1 MRIDGNTAS
10 KLRWTKFTAPAP
22 GPQYAVTPEDD
33 ELACMVEVPIGP
45 MFGLGGGKVC
55 ANAGLATSRRRA
67 TPVIPA
73 AWIRRRKG
81 IEANFRG

>member
-1 MRIDGNTAS
+1 
-10 KLRWTKFTAPAP
+10 
-22 GPQYAVTPEDD
+22 
-33 ELACMVEVPIGP
+33 MVEVPIGP
-45 MFGLGGGKVC
+45 MFGFGGGKVC